1 MLMVQQIL
9 RKYSEN
15 KKTLCRY
22 GLFKNEFACFFL
34 RHDVI
39 EQRFVFT
46 FRKIISDRKKRFDT
60 SFKI

>member
-1 MLMVQQIL
+1 MQI
-9 RKYSEN
+9 RTFQ
-15 KKTLCRY
+15 KK
-22 GLFKNEFACFFL
+22 KFL